1 VTLELSP
8 LARLELRDARDF
20 YDRERDG
27 LGQEFLDEI
36 EALLARAAESPTQFP
51 HVRRSRARRA
61 LAERFPY
68 QIVFFVFPDRV
79 RVIAVAHQHRRPSY
93 WRDRS

>member
-1 VTLELSP
+1 MSAALVPVAPSP
-8 LARLELRDARDF
+8 SA
-20 YDRERDG
+20 
-27 LGQEFLDEI
+27 
-36 EALLARAAESPTQFP
+36 S
-51 HVRRSRARRA
+51 
-61 LAERFPY
+61 PY